1 MHQNIQEQLHT
12 YQALRQS
19 AVLKKVSDFL
29 LGAVVSPA
37 IRATIIWVGAMLV
50 GPTAFGLP
58 EITWPMALGCVLI
71 VRTLITQTVGVQQQV
86 DPSLVMGIVR
96 ASMMDVA
103 QSMVAED
110 HMDERQKGADNAG

>member
-1 MHQNIQEQLHT
+1 MHQNIQEQLRT

-37 IRATIIWVGAMLV
+37 IRATSIWVGAMLV

-58 EITWPMALGCVLI
+58 EITWPMAFGCVLV
-71 VRTLITQTVGVQQQV
+71 VRPMITYTVGVQQQA
-86 DPSLVMGIVR
+86 DPHLVAGLVR

-103 QSMVAED
+103 QSMIAEQ
-110 HMDERQKGADNAG
+110 QKGDGNAC